1 MAVIKGSDVAALAAR
16 LNAAEEEGAAGLAD
30 DARDHAAL
38 GCPPAQH
45 LFAKTAAKKAE
56 FISDRDLSALGATK
70 QGRSLMYKVALAR
83 RRTSTGPRPQGA
95 KLAGCTRAGLRA

>member
-1 MAVIKGSDVAALAAR
+1 MKGSDVAALAAR

-30 DARDHAAL
+30 ARDRAAL

-56 FISDRDLSALGATK
+56 FLSDRDLSAFGATK

-95 KLAGCTRAGLRA
+95 KLVGCTRAGLRA